1 MEHIPFYSMAHN
13 NNISKTAVCKAIRQV
28 RNTVLPNAD
37 LTYKLLDKGSNV
49 WHLKI
54 TSPLGPNSAKV
65 ELIIDEFD
73 DPEDRGVR
81 GFVYHLG
88 DVPRDQITLVM
99 DSIMEKL

>member
-1 MEHIPFYSMAHN
+1 MVQYN
-13 NNISKTAVCKAIRQV
+13 NNSKTAVYNAIRQV
-28 RNTVLPNAD
+28 RDTVLPNAD
-37 LTYKLLDKGSNV
+37 LVYKLRDKGYNV

-81 GFVYHLG
+81 GFVYRLG
-88 DVPRDQITLVM
+88 DVPRDQITLIM
-99 DSIMEKL
+99 DSIMERL

>member
-1 MEHIPFYSMAHN
+1 MVQYN
-13 NNISKTAVCKAIRQV
+13 NTSNAV
-28 RNTVLPNAD
+28 RNAINDVKNKVLPNAD
-37 LTYKLLDKGSNV
+37 LVYKLRDKGSNV

-81 GFVYHLG
+81 GFVYDLG

-99 DSIMEKL
+99 DSIMERL